1 MVNIQ
6 TLKEII
12 VSNEDFINKEI
23 GKPVPR
29 EGLAFPES
37 SNKVIVFYGV
47 RRSGKTFILYDLFR
61 RYEGRA
67 LYIDFEDDRLSQFET
82 KDFERLKQAFFELR
96 PQLVQKGDVVFL
108 LDEVQNVDGWEKF
121 CRRAVEREGFKV
133 FVSGS
138 SSKVMPGEIQTELR
152 GRSWNLEILPFSFAE
167 YVRLKGLDP
176 SSEEILYG
184 KEGVMV
190 KNLFSQYA
198 KWGGFPE
205 VCFADSEFE
214 KRKILR
220 EYLEAMFFKDM
231 VERYRITNISLLDVL
246 FDKVFASFATKMSL
260 NSFYRQYHNKLPFS
274 KDILF
279 EYYRHLQQSM
289 LISEVRMFAESSYRR
304 MRNPAK
310 LYPVD
315 IGMCR
320 RITSADF
327 GRILETIVFLEL
339 KRRGNENF
347 YFSGQ
352 NECDFISKTPENIY
366 IPCQVCHDLHEDN
379 REREIRG
386 LTEACMHLNVS
397 EGFMLT
403 SNEDDEIHV
412 NDIQITVIPVWRWLL
427 LPQRDAGVID
437 KQKKTRRP
445 NNG

>member
-1 MVNIQ
+1 MITIQ

-23 GKPVPR
+23 GKPIPR
-29 EGLAFPES
+29 EGLAFPET
-37 SNKVIVFYGV
+37 SNKVVVFYGV

-61 RYEGRA
+61 QYEGRA

-82 KDFERLKQAFFELR
+82 KDFERLKQAFFELK
-96 PQLVQKGDVVFL
+96 PHLVQEGDVVFL
-108 LDEVQNVDGWEKF
+108 LDEVQNVDEWEKF
-121 CRRAVEREGFKV
+121 CRRVVEREGVKV

-152 GRSWNLEILPFSFAE
+152 GRSRNLEILPFSFAE
-167 YVRLKGLDP
+167 YVRLKGLNP
-176 SSEEILYG
+176 SSEEMLYG
-184 KEGVMV
+184 KEGVMA
-190 KNLFSQYA
+190 KQLFLQYA

-214 KRKILR
+214 KRKILK
-220 EYLEAMFFKDM
+220 EYLDAMFFKDL

-246 FDKVFASFATKMSL
+246 FDKVFTSFATKMSL
-260 NSFYRQYHNKLPFS
+260 NSFYRQYHDKLPFS
-274 KDILF
+274 KNILF

-310 LYPVD
+310 LYPID

-320 RITSADF
+320 RITSADS
-327 GRILETIVFLEL
+327 GRILENIVFLEL
-339 KRRGNENF
+339 KRRGHENF

-366 IPCQVCHDLHEDN
+366 IPSQVCHDLHEGN

-386 LTEACMHLNVS
+386 LTEACMHLNVR

-403 SNEDDEIHV
+403 GNEEDEIHV
-412 NDIQITVIPVWRWLL
+412 NDVRITVIPVWRWLL
-427 LPQRDAGVID
+427 QPQRVAGVI
-437 KQKKTRRP
+437 KKTKK
-445 NNG
+445 